1 MLHQIMHCFSPDEC
15 FLPRLGFYDVYP
27 IWVARLT
34 SIFTE
39 AYLTFDTFELL
50 LRDSGDHQILRPPQR
65 ADASRLFRHSRVEF
79 ELIGV
84 YPRIGGVS
92 GTESINCVIL
102 LLKVSMLCMAL
113 VSAGMQFHILGPLT
127 PNEFS
132 YKVSLANAQSLRRGG
147 TFAVRPTRG

>member
-1 MLHQIMHCFSPDEC
+1 MISKVGCS
-15 FLPRLGFYDVYP
+15 
-27 IWVARLT
+27 
-34 SIFTE
+34 
-39 AYLTFDTFELL
+39 
-50 LRDSGDHQILRPPQR
+50 
-65 ADASRLFRHSRVEF
+65 
-79 ELIGV
+79 V

-132 YKVSLANAQSLRRGG
+132 YKV
-147 TFAVRPTRG
+147 